1 MYKLLA
7 LDLDGTL
14 TNSNKEITPFT
25 RKVLEEVQQ
34 QGIRIALAS
43 GRPLEGISPI
53 AEQLHLAQ
61 YSGYIMAFNGG
72 LIVDCK
78 AGKHLYENYLNPSLY
93 PLLYEK
99 CHKGDFAILTYLN
112 GHIASEDINNKYVK
126 HNAIRNRMPLLQL
139 SNLLQEILHP
149 EPKWIVAG
157 EPEKLIRLEK
167 ELQTLFQDE
176 LSIYRSE
183 PYYLEILP
191 PGIDKKNG
199 IKLIADSLS
208 IQVENIIACGDG
220 YNDISMIGYAGLGIA
235 MANANTEVKA
245 AADYITLSN
254 DEDGVA
260 HAVKKFC

>member
-1 MYKLLA
+1 M
-7 LDLDGTL
+7 
-14 TNSNKEITPFT
+14 
-25 RKVLEEVQQ
+25 
-34 QGIRIALAS
+34 
-43 GRPLEGISPI
+43 
-53 AEQLHLAQ
+53 
-61 YSGYIMAFNGG
+61 
-72 LIVDCK
+72 DCRRRTK
-78 AGKHLYENYLNPSLY
+78 
-93 PLLYEK
+93 
-99 CHKGDFAILTYLN
+99 
-112 GHIASEDINNKYVK
+112 
-126 HNAIRNRMPLLQL
+126 
-139 SNLLQEILHP
+139 
-149 EPKWIVAG
+149 
-157 EPEKLIRLEK
+157 EKLIRLEK
-167 ELQTLFQDE
+167 ELQTLFHDE

-199 IKLIADSLS
+199 IKFIADSLS

>member
-1 MYKLLA
+1 MA

-14 TNSNKEITPFT
+14 TNSDKEITPFT
-25 RKVLEEVQQ
+25 RNVLEEVQQ
-34 QGIRIALAS
+34 QGIRIVLAS
-43 GRPLEGISPI
+43 GRPPEGIRPL
-53 AEQLHLAQ
+53 AEQLRLTQ

-72 LIVDCK
+72 LIVDCQT
-78 AGKHLYENYLNPSLY
+78 GKHLFENYLSPSLY

-99 CHKGDFAILTYLN
+99 CHKEDFAILTYLD
-112 GHIASEDINNKYVK
+112 GHIASEDINNKYVT
-126 HNAIRNRMPLLQL
+126 HNAMRNRMPLFRL
-139 SNLLQEILHP
+139 SNLLQQISFP
-149 EPKWIVAG
+149 EPKWIVVG

-167 ELQTLFQDE
+167 ELQALFHEE

-191 PGIDKKNG
+191 SGINKRNG
-199 IKLIADSLS
+199 LKLIADSLG
-208 IQVENIIACGDG
+208 IQAKNVIACGDS
-220 YNDISMIGYAGLGIA
+220 YNDISMLGYAGLGIA

>member
-1 MYKLLA
+1 MA
-7 LDLDGTL
+7 LDLVGTL
-14 TNSNKEITPFT
+14 TNSEKEITPFT
-25 RKVLEEVQQ
+25 RNVLEEVQQ
-34 QGIRIALAS
+34 QGIRIVLAS
-43 GRPLEGISPI
+43 GRPLEGIRPI
-53 AEQLHLAQ
+53 AEQLLMKQ

-72 LIVDCK
+72 LIVECETD
-78 AGKHLYENYLNPSLY
+78 KHLCENYLDPSFY

-99 CHKGDFAILTYLN
+99 CHDGGFTILTYLD
-112 GHIASEDINNKYVK
+112 GHIASEDINNKYVR
-126 HNAIRNRMPLLQL
+126 HNAMRNRMPLLRL
-139 SNLLQEILHP
+139 SNLLQQISFP
-149 EPKWIVAG
+149 EPKWIVVG

-167 ELQTLFQDE
+167 ELQALFHEE

-191 PGIDKKNG
+191 PGIDKRNG
-199 IKLIADSLS
+199 LKLIADSLG
-208 IQVENIIACGDG
+208 IKAENVMACGDS
-220 YNDISMIGYAGLGIA
+220 YNDISMISYAGLGIA